1 MNTTW
6 AVQLKAISR
15 EEPARLVRTLTGA
28 ILGVGGWVLSRG
40 CDDTGKVTML
50 FEFERHACLDIYT
63 LLVAAGVELGAS
75 EHAQLTDLYSRT
87 QGRAHDCGSEIASIE
102 LEIMTSGLPD
112 GPNPASH
119 LM

>member
-6 AVQLKAISR
+6 AVQMKAISR
-15 EEPARLVRTLTGA
+15 EEPSRLVRTLTGA

-40 CDDTGKVTML
+40 CNDTGKVTML
-50 FEFERHACLDIYT
+50 FEFERNACLDIYT

-75 EHAQLTDLYSRT
+75 EHVQLTDLYSRT
-87 QGRAHDCGSEIASIE
+87 KGRARDCGSEIASIE

-112 GPNPASH
+112 GPNPASRV
-119 LM
+119 M

>member
-1 MNTTW
+1 MT
-6 AVQLKAISR
+6 AVSH
-15 EEPARLVRTLTGA
+15 EEPSRLVRTLTGA
-28 ILGVGGWVLSRG
+28 ILGLGGWVLSRG

-50 FEFERHACLDIYT
+50 FEFERHACIDIYT
-63 LLVAAGVELGAS
+63 ALVATGVELGTS

-87 QGRAHDCGSEIASIE
+87 QGRAHACDSEIASIE

-119 LM
+119 VM